1 MNCSTRVGAE
11 NIEQSTERHVKSYKV
26 LHKMISSKVIK
37 ARCGRPERRN
47 NRHIRR
53 RMRKASLRIQEKI
66 RYLVKEV
73 HHKAAKWLCE
83 NFETILLPT
92 YMVSGM
98 VRKVDA
104 ITKRRRRINKTTV
117 KRMLS
122 WSFYKFSQH
131 LEHKVREYP
140 HCQVVRVSE
149 ACTTMTCSECGSLKK
164 VGSSKVYECDSC
176 NSVMDRDLNAARNIW
191 LRFLSE
197 RVGAPTDVSITW

>member
-1 MNCSTRVGAE
+1 M
-11 NIEQSTERHVKSYKV
+11 
-26 LHKMISSKVIK
+26 
-37 ARCGRPERRN
+37 
-47 NRHIRR
+47 
-53 RMRKASLRIQEKI
+53 KASLRIQEKI

-92 YMVSGM
+92 YTVSGM
-98 VRKVDA
+98 VRKVDP

-140 HCQVVRVSE
+140 HCRVVRVSE
-149 ACTTMTCSECGSLKK
+149 AYTTMTCSECGSLKK
-164 VGSSKVYECDSC
+164 VGSSKVYECENYSC
-176 NSVMDRDLNAARNIW
+176 GSVTDRDLNAARNIW
-191 LRFLSE
+191 LRFLTE
-197 RVGAPTDVSITW
+197 WVGAPTSVSCC